1 MVIGTSI
8 KSACSGGSLLESVT
22 FWPAA
27 MNCEVFVMSTAQDS
41 GLERI
46 SVCQEC
52 PDRIDRVRRR
62 LALAV

>member
-1 MVIGTSI
+1 VYVV
-8 KSACSGGSLLESVT
+8 AVRCSNRSH

-27 MNCEVFVMSTAQDS
+27 MDCEVFVLSTAQDS

-52 PDRIDRVRRR
+52 PDRVCRQGQEAASIGCLMR
-62 LALAV
+62 LLN